1 MEKIGNKNTRNGKE
15 NDMSIK
21 INGMTWYYVDTV
33 YDDDLVYDIYENELG
48 EHIYKVVCSLY

>member
-1 MEKIGNKNTRNGKE
+1 
-15 NDMSIK
+15 MSIK

-33 YDDDLVYDIYENELG
+33 YDDDLVYDIYENDLG